1 MNPAAYRHIAHP
13 HSECIHTAAK
23 KKKLSFKIPWVVE
36 FLFFFQSLL
45 AKKFFFWEGGGR
57 QEECQESEKILGM
70 TGKGPGTKL
79 FEGGGEGEACRL
91 APKPSDSPGN
101 L

>member
-1 MNPAAYRHIAHP
+1 MNPAASRHIAHP
-13 HSECIHTAAK
+13 HSECIHTVAK
-23 KKKLSFKIPWVVE
+23 KKKLRFKIPWVVG
-36 FLFFFQSLL
+36 LFFLKFVS
-45 AKKFFFWEGGGR
+45 KVFFFGGGRRGR
-57 QEECQESEKILGM
+57 QEECQESEKILRM